1 MSLKPI
7 ISGQSLN
14 TNNDF
19 STETVAN
26 RLAYETLQTKAL
38 STKDKNRLKDPQG
51 IIPNGI
57 YKVFSLEKSVK
68 LASIISSLIIFIIS
82 AIFITLFITS
92 PSLFINIANNEKIK
106 WGWYIIPSI
115 AIVLTFYLMT
125 IELIELIG
133 ISRSVVA
140 YRDSIKLGAIST
152 PPFITLLYRKLILKQ
167 VRRTWLVVAIIFYVG
182 IFTLIFWGLK
192 DVKWKHLDFKKWIH
206 NSFPNPELV
215 IYILCGI
222 MAAVLALHIS
232 FTIFRKKRTIDIQSF
247 FGNEVMDYNELQEKK
262 SKAHKFYA
270 KIFLIS
276 ILLILVLPF
285 IIYIILKKTVWR
297 GK

>member
-68 LASIISSLIIFIIS
+68 LASIITSLIIFLIS
-82 AIFITLFITS
+82 GILIALFATS
-92 PSLFINIANNEKIK
+92 PSLFINTANNEKIK

-215 IYILCGI
+215 IYILCAI
-222 MAAVLALHIS
+222 MAVVLALHIS
-232 FTIFRKKRTIDIQSF
+232 FTIFRKKRTVDIQSF

>member
-19 STETVAN
+19 NTETVAN

-92 PSLFINIANNEKIK
+92 PSLFISTANNEKIK

-125 IELIELIG
+125 TELIELIG

-232 FTIFRKKRTIDIQSF
+232 FTIFRKKRTVDIQSF

>member
-19 STETVAN
+19 NTETVAN

-92 PSLFINIANNEKIK
+92 PSLFINTTNNEKIK

-232 FTIFRKKRTIDIQSF
+232 FTIFRKKRTVDIQSF

-262 SKAHKFYA
+262 SKTHKFYA

>member
-38 STKDKNRLKDPQG
+38 STKDKNHLKDPQG

-92 PSLFINIANNEKIK
+92 PSLFINTANNEKIK

-192 DVKWKHLDFKKWIH
+192 DAKWKHLDFKKWIH

-215 IYILCGI
+215 IYILCAI
-222 MAAVLALHIS
+222 MAAVLVLHIS
-232 FTIFRKKRTIDIQSF
+232 FTIFRKKRTVDIQSF

>member
-19 STETVAN
+19 NTETVAN

-92 PSLFINIANNEKIK
+92 PSLFINTTNNEKIK

-115 AIVLTFYLMT
+115 AITLTFYLMT

-232 FTIFRKKRTIDIQSF
+232 FTIFRKKRTVDIQSF

>member
-82 AIFITLFITS
+82 AIFNILFITS
-92 PSLFINIANNEKIK
+92 PSLFINTANNEKIK

-232 FTIFRKKRTIDIQSF
+232 FTIFRKKRTVDIQSF

>member
-19 STETVAN
+19 NTETVAN

-68 LASIISSLIIFIIS
+68 LASIISSLIIFLIS
-82 AIFITLFITS
+82 GILIALFATS
-92 PSLFINIANNEKIK
+92 PSLFINTANNEKIK

-115 AIVLTFYLMT
+115 AITLTFYLMT

-232 FTIFRKKRTIDIQSF
+232 FTIFRKKRTVDIQSF

>member
-68 LASIISSLIIFIIS
+68 LASIITSLIIFLIS
-82 AIFITLFITS
+82 GILIALFATS
-92 PSLFINIANNEKIK
+92 PSLFINTANNEKIK

-133 ISRSVVA
+133 ISRSVIA

-215 IYILCGI
+215 IYILCAI

-232 FTIFRKKRTIDIQSF
+232 FTIFRKKRTVDIQSF

>member
-19 STETVAN
+19 NTETVAN

-92 PSLFINIANNEKIK
+92 PSLFINTTNNEKIK

-232 FTIFRKKRTIDIQSF
+232 FTIFRKKRTVDIQSF

-276 ILLILVLPF
+276 ILNNSLFF
-285 IIYIILKKTVWR
+285 IKI
-297 GK
+297 

>member
-19 STETVAN
+19 NTETVAN

-92 PSLFINIANNEKIK
+92 PSLFINTVNNEKIK

-232 FTIFRKKRTIDIQSF
+232 FTIFRKKRTVDIQSF

>member
-19 STETVAN
+19 NTETVAN

-92 PSLFINIANNEKIK
+92 PFLFINTTNNEKIK

-115 AIVLTFYLMT
+115 GIVLTFYLMT
-125 IELIELIG
+125 TELIELIG

-232 FTIFRKKRTIDIQSF
+232 FTIFRKKRTVDIQSF

>member
-19 STETVAN
+19 NTETVAN

-68 LASIISSLIIFIIS
+68 LASIVSSLIIFIIS

-222 MAAVLALHIS
+222 MATVLALHIS
-232 FTIFRKKRTIDIQSF
+232 FTIFRKKRTVDIQSF
-247 FGNEVMDYNELQEKK
+247 FGNEVMDYNELQERK

>member
-19 STETVAN
+19 NTETVAN

-92 PSLFINIANNEKIK
+92 PSLFINTTNNEKIK

-215 IYILCGI
+215 IYILCAI

-232 FTIFRKKRTIDIQSF
+232 FTIFRKKRTVDIQSF

>member
-19 STETVAN
+19 NTETVAN

-92 PSLFINIANNEKIK
+92 PSLFINNANNEKIK

-232 FTIFRKKRTIDIQSF
+232 FTIFRKKRTVDIQSF

>member
-19 STETVAN
+19 NTETVAN

-222 MAAVLALHIS
+222 MATVLALHIS
-232 FTIFRKKRTIDIQSF
+232 FTIFRKKRTVDIQSF

>member
-19 STETVAN
+19 NTETVAN

-68 LASIISSLIIFIIS
+68 LASIITSLIIFLIS
-82 AIFITLFITS
+82 GILIALFATS
-92 PSLFINIANNEKIK
+92 PSLFINTANNEKIK

-222 MAAVLALHIS
+222 MATVLALHIS
-232 FTIFRKKRTIDIQSF
+232 FTIFRKKRTVDIQSF

>member
-19 STETVAN
+19 NTETVAN

-92 PSLFINIANNEKIK
+92 PSLFINTTNNEKIK

-125 IELIELIG
+125 TELIELIG

-232 FTIFRKKRTIDIQSF
+232 FTIFRKKRTVDIQSF

>member
-19 STETVAN
+19 NTETVAN

-82 AIFITLFITS
+82 AIFIILFITS
-92 PSLFINIANNEKIK
+92 PSLFINTTNNEKIK

-232 FTIFRKKRTIDIQSF
+232 FTIFRKKRTVDIQSF

-262 SKAHKFYA
+262 SKTHKFYA

>member
-19 STETVAN
+19 NTETVAN

>member
-19 STETVAN
+19 NTETVAN

-232 FTIFRKKRTIDIQSF
+232 FTIFRKKRTVDIQSF

>member
-68 LASIISSLIIFIIS
+68 LASIITSLIIFLIS
-82 AIFITLFITS
+82 GILIALFATS
-92 PSLFINIANNEKIK
+92 PSLFINTANNEKIK

-232 FTIFRKKRTIDIQSF
+232 FTIFRKKRTVDIQSF

>member
-19 STETVAN
+19 NTETVAN

-92 PSLFINIANNEKIK
+92 PSLFINTTINEKIK

-232 FTIFRKKRTIDIQSF
+232 FTIFRKKRTVDIQSF

>member
-19 STETVAN
+19 NTETVAN

-92 PSLFINIANNEKIK
+92 PSLFINTTNNEKIK

-167 VRRTWLVVAIIFYVG
+167 VRRTWLVIAIIFYVG

-232 FTIFRKKRTIDIQSF
+232 FTIFRKKRTVDIQSF

>member
-19 STETVAN
+19 NTETIAN

-92 PSLFINIANNEKIK
+92 PSLFINTTNNEKIK

-125 IELIELIG
+125 TELIELIG

>member
-7 ISGQSLN
+7 ISRQSLN

-19 STETVAN
+19 NTETVAN

-38 STKDKNRLKDPQG
+38 STKDKNRLKDRQG

-92 PSLFINIANNEKIK
+92 PSLFINTTNNEKIK

-232 FTIFRKKRTIDIQSF
+232 FTIFRKKRTVDIQSF

>member
-19 STETVAN
+19 NTETVAN

-92 PSLFINIANNEKIK
+92 PSLFINTTNNEKIK

-232 FTIFRKKRTIDIQSF
+232 FTIFRKKRTVDIQSF

-276 ILLILVLPF
+276 ILNNPLFF
-285 IIYIILKKTVWR
+285 IKI
-297 GK
+297 

>member
-68 LASIISSLIIFIIS
+68 LASIITSLIIFLIS
-82 AIFITLFITS
+82 GILIALFATS
-92 PSLFINIANNEKIK
+92 PSLFINTANNEKIK

-115 AIVLTFYLMT
+115 AITLTFYLMT

-232 FTIFRKKRTIDIQSF
+232 FTIFRKKRAVDIQSF

>member
-19 STETVAN
+19 NTETVAN

-82 AIFITLFITS
+82 AILIALFATS
-92 PSLFINIANNEKIK
+92 PSLFINTANNEKIK

-182 IFTLIFWGLK
+182 IFTLVFWGLK

-222 MAAVLALHIS
+222 MATVLALHIS
-232 FTIFRKKRTIDIQSF
+232 FTIFRKKRTVDIQSF

>member
-68 LASIISSLIIFIIS
+68 LASIITSLIIFLIS
-82 AIFITLFITS
+82 GILIALFATS
-92 PSLFINIANNEKIK
+92 PSLFINTANNEKIK

-115 AIVLTFYLMT
+115 AITLTFYLMT

-222 MAAVLALHIS
+222 MATVLVLHIS
-232 FTIFRKKRTIDIQSF
+232 FTIFRKKRTVDIQSF

>member
-38 STKDKNRLKDPQG
+38 STKDKSRLKDPQG

-68 LASIISSLIIFIIS
+68 LASIITSLIIFLIS
-82 AIFITLFITS
+82 GILIALFATS
-92 PSLFINIANNEKIK
+92 PSLFINTANNEKIK

-133 ISRSVVA
+133 ISRSVIA

-215 IYILCGI
+215 IYILCAI

-232 FTIFRKKRTIDIQSF
+232 FTIFRKKRTVDIQSF

>member
-1 MSLKPI
+1 MDL
-7 ISGQSLN
+7 
-14 TNNDF
+14 
-19 STETVAN
+19 
-26 RLAYETLQTKAL
+26 
-38 STKDKNRLKDPQG
+38 
-51 IIPNGI
+51 
-57 YKVFSLEKSVK
+57 
-68 LASIISSLIIFIIS
+68 
-82 AIFITLFITS
+82 
-92 PSLFINIANNEKIK
+92 
-106 WGWYIIPSI
+106 
-115 AIVLTFYLMT
+115 
-125 IELIELIG
+125 
-133 ISRSVVA
+133 
-140 YRDSIKLGAIST
+140 
-152 PPFITLLYRKLILKQ
+152 
-167 VRRTWLVVAIIFYVG
+167 

-232 FTIFRKKRTIDIQSF
+232 FTIFRKKRTVDIQSF

>member
-38 STKDKNRLKDPQG
+38 STKDKNHLKDPQG

-68 LASIISSLIIFIIS
+68 LASIITSLIIFLIS
-82 AIFITLFITS
+82 GILIALFATS
-92 PSLFINIANNEKIK
+92 PSLFINTANNEKIK

-115 AIVLTFYLMT
+115 GIVLTFYLMT

-215 IYILCGI
+215 IYILCAI
-222 MAAVLALHIS
+222 MAVVLALHIS
-232 FTIFRKKRTIDIQSF
+232 FTIFRKKRTVDIQSF

>member
-19 STETVAN
+19 STETIAN

-38 STKDKNRLKDPQG
+38 STKDKNHLKDPQG

-57 YKVFSLEKSVK
+57 YKVFSLEKTVK

-232 FTIFRKKRTIDIQSF
+232 FTIFRKKRTVDIQSF

>member
-19 STETVAN
+19 NTETVAN

-92 PSLFINIANNEKIK
+92 PSLFINTTNSEKIK

-125 IELIELIG
+125 TELIELIG

-232 FTIFRKKRTIDIQSF
+232 FTIFRKKRTVDIQSF

>member
-68 LASIISSLIIFIIS
+68 LASIITSLIIFLIS
-82 AIFITLFITS
+82 GILIALFATS
-92 PSLFINIANNEKIK
+92 PSLFINTANNEKIK

-140 YRDSIKLGAIST
+140 YRDSIKLGGIST

-232 FTIFRKKRTIDIQSF
+232 FTIFRKKRTVDIQSF

>member
-19 STETVAN
+19 NTETVAN

-68 LASIISSLIIFIIS
+68 LASIISSLIVFIIS

-92 PSLFINIANNEKIK
+92 PSLFINTTNNEKIK

-232 FTIFRKKRTIDIQSF
+232 FTIFRKKRTVDIQSF